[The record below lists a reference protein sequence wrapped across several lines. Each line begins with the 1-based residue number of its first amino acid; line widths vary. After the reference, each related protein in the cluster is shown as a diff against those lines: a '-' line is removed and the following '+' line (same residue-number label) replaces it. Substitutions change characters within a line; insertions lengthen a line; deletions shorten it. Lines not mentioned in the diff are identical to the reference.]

1 MRILITGSTGL
12 VGSSLVDHFQD
23 HDVKRLVREEPES
36 DDEIYWKPSD
46 NTINDDELSG
56 FDAVVHLA
64 GESIV
69 GRWNEEKK
77 EAIRESRVTGTSLLS
92 EALAN
97 VEDPP
102 EVLVC
107 ASAIGYYGDRGDE
120 VLDES
125 SSSGDLFLSGVCE
138 DWEAA
143 ADPAREAGIRVA
155 HARFG
160 VILSE
165 KGGALAQMLTPFK
178 FCLGGRIGDGEQWMS
193 WVDLEDVVRA
203 LDYIIQHDDLEGPL
217 NVVTPNPM
225 RNRQYTTA
233 LGDVLGRP
241 TLFPMPEFAA
251 RLLFGEMAD
260 ELLLASTRVQPDK
273 LRDHGFTFE
282 YPHIKDSLV
291 HLLIS
296 REEELSVMEGSSPG

>member
-12 VGSSLVDHFQD
+12 IGSALVDQLSE
-23 HDVKRLVREEPES
+23 HDVYRLVRDEPES
-36 DDEIYWKPSD
+36 DDEIYWKPSEED
-46 NTINDDELSG
+46 IDRSALSG

-77 EAIRESRVTGTSLLS
+77 ERIRDSRVTGTRLLS
-92 EALAN
+92 EALAD
-97 VEDPP
+97 VDDAPD
-102 EVLVC
+102 VLVC

-120 VLDES
+120 QLDETS
-125 SSSGDLFLSGVCE
+125 EPGDLFLSDVCME
-138 DWEAA
+138 WEQA

-155 HARFG
+155 HTRFG
-160 VILSE
+160 VVLSE

-203 LDYIIQHDDLEGPL
+203 IDHVLQTEELDGPI
-217 NVVTPNPM
+217 NVVSPNPV
-225 RNRQYTTA
+225 RNRQFTVA

-241 TLFPMPEFAA
+241 TPFPMPAFAA

-260 ELLLASTRVQPDK
+260 ELLLASTRVAPNK
-273 LRDHGFTFE
+273 LRDHGFTFT
-282 YPHIKDSLV
+282 YPHIKDSFV
-291 HLLIS
+291 NLLID
-296 REEELSVMEGSSPG
+296 EEDDLNVMEGKR